1 MSAAECLEHSWLEE
15 KEMASKTSKIKI
27 ENLRIFLARR
37 KLKNV
42 GRVLRA
48 IIVFKETARDSRSR
62 SQEASSEES
71 EEEG

>member
-27 ENLRIFLARR
+27 ENLRMFLARQ

-48 IIVFKETARDSRSR
+48 INVFKEIARDSWSR
-62 SQEASSEES
+62 SPEDSSEES

>member
-1 MSAAECLEHSWLEE
+1 MSAAQCLEHSWLKE
-15 KEMASKTSKIKI
+15 KEMASKTSKIQI

-48 IIVFKETARDSRSR
+48 INVFKETARDSRSR
-62 SQEASSEES
+62 SWEDSSDES
-71 EEEG
+71 DGED

>member
-1 MSAAECLEHSWLEE
+1 MSAVECLEHGWLEE
-15 KEMASKTSKIKI
+15 KEIASKTSKIKI

-48 IIVFKETARDSRSR
+48 INVFKETARDSRSI
-62 SQEASSEES
+62 SDEDTSEES
-71 EEEG
+71 EDEG